1 MSYIVACV
9 ADGKTCIEIDGVYTS
24 MNGLRQQAN
33 YMLWKHDPDGD
44 LEYKAY
50 VLEIK
55 ATFNLTTAG
64 EWE

>member
-1 MSYIVACV
+1 MSYIVAV
-9 ADGKTCIEIDGVYTS
+9 VEDGKTCIEIDGVYSS
-24 MNGLRQQAN
+24 MNGLGELAN

-44 LEYKAY
+44 LEYKSY

-55 ATFNLTTAG
+55 TEFKIATAG